1 VTDQELD
8 EMGPVDYIVVEWPG
22 SEPSGA
28 AAPLLIDLVDRGLI
42 RVLDLAFVRKS
53 EDGEVQQLDVDDL
66 AAKVEGID
74 ALVGASS
81 GLVGDEDIAQVGA
94 ILDEGSTGALL
105 VYENAWAAPFAH
117 AVRKAGGQLIANGRI
132 PVQGILAVLDA
143 VEDAEA
149 SV

>member
-1 VTDQELD
+1 
-8 EMGPVDYIVVEWPG
+8 
-22 SEPSGA
+22 
-28 AAPLLIDLVDRGLI
+28 
-42 RVLDLAFVRKS
+42 
-53 EDGEVQQLDVDDL
+53 
-66 AAKVEGID
+66 VEGID